1 MNETEFNNITKLMD
15 NGEYKKA
22 LGKIEKHQKE
32 KDLSEK
38 DKLDLNFRQCS
49 SHRFLGN
56 FKEVKEL
63 SKQIQQDAR
72 EAKNLLL
79 EIDALLLETFAVYR
93 LGELDF
99 VQKLLRKAEN
109 LIDDSNL
116 KEISSRRAYLLAY
129 KAFVYEAKGEA
140 EQAFIFAQQ
149 NHFLCKELDDQDLIA
164 FAYYMLGFVQMGIGK
179 TEEAIENNLK
189 SLKIR
194 EKTGSK
200 YNLAFTLFN
209 LGYSYKNKGELDTA
223 LDYFKRSFK
232 IREKIGNQQDLA
244 WTLLNLGD
252 VYYGKG
258 DLKQAQ
264 IYYDDSLMVNQGMNF
279 RFGTI
284 FSFMRLSTV
293 YKVLDN
299 PQLVMDHLEKA
310 LSLAKNIQNVG
321 PEVYILFELINYLIE
336 KEHIH
341 MDELKGKPIKEYLK
355 RLNEISL
362 TYPHKIFNLLN
373 RLAKALILKSKDDA
387 RSKKKARQIFQQIT
401 EEEIVSFDYIK
412 IAITN
417 YSELLAE
424 ELRKYFGEDTLISQL
439 TELSDT
445 LSPVLFQQSFSM
457 VADNFL
463 NQSKSALD
471 QIDIVKALELLKRAQ
486 YLFDFLGLY
495 NKGPTPFRIIY
506 SLFMKERSLNE
517 LSKILKITKG
527 ALSSQL
533 KLLVDL
539 NIVEIAREEQVRSAT
554 MLKKFYRLGSKGLE
568 LLQPLNLNI
577 CDCIKTKEEDAE
589 SIIDALMKPRLI
601 IKIIRDTT
609 MLVDNFQNF
618 LDEQVILEPLSSST
632 DVTQKDLDHVKDM
645 FSDTESINIEHM
657 FLTDQQ
663 YEVYQKLWE
672 EFYQEVKTKIIQEDV
687 NSSEYH
693 SVEKPIY
700 VAHMRIPI
708 KDLMDLERYLS
719 TKRKKQIR
727 SEEKTG

>member
-1 MNETEFNNITKLMD
+1 MNETEFSNITKLMI

-38 DKLDLNFRQCS
+38 DKLNLYFQLCTTN
-49 SHRFLGN
+49 RFLGN
-56 FKEVKEL
+56 FKEVKDL
-63 SKQIQQDAR
+63 SIQIQQDAR
-72 EAKNLLL
+72 ETKNLLL
-79 EIDALLLETFAVYR
+79 EIDALLLEIFSVYR

-99 VQKLLRKAEN
+99 VLSLLKKAEN

-116 KEISSRRAYLLAY
+116 KEMSSRRAYLLSY
-129 KAFVYEAKGEA
+129 KAYVYEAKGEA

-149 NHFLCKELDDQDLIA
+149 NYFLCKEFGDPALLA
-164 FAYYMLGFVQMGIGK
+164 FAYYMLGFVHMSIGN

-189 SLKIR
+189 SLEIR

-200 YNLAFTLFN
+200 YDLAFTLFN
-209 LGYSYKNKGELDTA
+209 LGYSYKNIGELDTA

-264 IYYDDSLMVNQGMNF
+264 IYYDESLMVNQKMKF
-279 RFGTI
+279 SYGTI

-293 YKVLDN
+293 YKVLGD

-310 LSLAKNIQNVG
+310 LSLAKNIQNVD

-336 KEHIH
+336 KGHVH
-341 MDELKGKPIKEYLK
+341 KDELKDKPVKEYLT

-362 TYPHKIFNLLN
+362 NYQHKVFNLLN
-373 RLAKALILKSKDDA
+373 RLAKALTLKSKDDA

-401 EEEIVSFDYIK
+401 EEEIVSFDYIN

-424 ELRKYFGEDTLISQL
+424 ELRKYFGEDTLINQL
-439 TELSDT
+439 TELSGSF
-445 LSPVLFQQSFSM
+445 SPILFQQSFSM
-457 VADNFL
+457 VAENFL
-463 NQSKSALD
+463 NQSKSALE
-471 QIDIVKALELLKRAQ
+471 QVDIAKALELLKRAQ
-486 YLFDFLGLY
+486 YLCDFLGLY

-533 KLLVDL
+533 KLLIDL

-577 CDCIKTKEEDAE
+577 CDCIKRKEQDAE

-601 IKIIRDTT
+601 MKIIRDTT
-609 MLVDNFQNF
+609 FLVDNFQNF
-618 LDEQVILEPLSSST
+618 LDEQVILEPLSSSST
-632 DVTQKDLDHVKDM
+632 YVTQKDLDHVKDM
-645 FSDTESINIEHM
+645 FSDIESINIEHM
-657 FLTDQQ
+657 FLTEQQ

-672 EFYQEVKTKIIQEDV
+672 EFYQQVETEIIQKDF

-700 VAHMRIPI
+700 VAHIRIPI

-719 TKRKKQIR
+719 TKRRNQNKLKK
-727 SEEKTG
+727 

>member
-1 MNETEFNNITKLMD
+1 MNETEFSNITKLMD

-22 LGKIEKHQKE
+22 LGKIEKYQKE
-32 KDLSEK
+32 KDLSDE
-38 DKLDLNFRQCS
+38 DKLNLHFQRCS
-49 SHRFLGN
+49 THRFLGN

-72 EAKNLLL
+72 EVKNLFL
-79 EIDALLLETFAVYR
+79 EIDALLLEIFAVYR

-99 VQKLLRKAEN
+99 VQKLLRKAES
-109 LIDDSNL
+109 LIDDSDL
-116 KEISSRRAYLLAY
+116 KEMSSRRAYLLSY

-149 NHFLCKELDDQDLIA
+149 SYFLCKELGEPELIS
-164 FAYYMLGFVQMGIGK
+164 FAYYMLGFVHMSIGN

-189 SLKIR
+189 SLEIR

-209 LGYSYKNKGELDTA
+209 LGYSYKNKGDLDTA

-279 RFGTI
+279 SFGTI
-284 FSFMRLSTV
+284 FSFMRLSAV
-293 YKVLDN
+293 YKVLDD

-310 LSLAKNIQNVG
+310 LSLAKNIQNVD
-321 PEVYILFELINYLIE
+321 PEVYILFELINYLTE
-336 KEHIH
+336 KKHIH
-341 MDELKGKPIKEYLK
+341 MDELKDKPIKEYLK
-355 RLNEISL
+355 RLDEISL
-362 TYPHKIFNLLN
+362 NYHHKVFNLLN
-373 RLAKALILKSKDDA
+373 RLAKALTLKSKDDA

-412 IAITN
+412 ITITN

-424 ELRKYFGEDTLISQL
+424 ELRKYFGEDTLVNQL
-439 TELSDT
+439 NELSDS
-445 LSPVLFQQSFSM
+445 LSTVLFQQSFSM
-457 VADNFL
+457 VAENFL
-463 NQSKSALD
+463 HQSKSALE
-471 QIDIVKALELLKRAQ
+471 QTDIAKALELLKRAQ
-486 YLFDFLGLY
+486 YLCDFLGLY

-506 SLFMKERSLNE
+506 SLFMKERNLNE
-517 LSKILKITKG
+517 LSKNLKITKG

-539 NIVEIAREEQVRSAT
+539 DIVEIAREEQVRSAT
-554 MLKKFYRLGSKGLE
+554 MLKKYYGLGSKGRE
-568 LLQPLNLNI
+568 LLRSLELNI
-577 CDCIKTKEEDAE
+577 CDCIRRKEEDSE

-601 IKIIRDTT
+601 MKLIRDATF
-609 MLVDNFQNF
+609 LVDNFQNF
-618 LDEQVILEPLSSST
+618 LDEQVILKPLSSSSDIT
-632 DVTQKDLDHVKDM
+632 PKDLDHVKKM
-645 FSDTESINIEHM
+645 FSDTKSINVDH
-657 FLTDQQ
+657 FYLTEKQ
-663 YEVYQKLWE
+663 YEEYRKLWE
-672 EFYQEVKTKIIQEDV
+672 EFNNRVKTEIIQDDI
-687 NSSEYH
+687 NSSSYQ

-700 VAHMRIPI
+700 ISHINLPI
-708 KDLMDLERYLS
+708 KDLMALERYLS
-719 TKRKKQIR
+719 TKRKKQDNLQ
-727 SEEKTG
+727 E